1 MSYKL
6 GLIFLFGFLSIQSS
20 TGQNGLSWFDAA
32 STTDDSYRGSPAQDC
47 MIIDDITA
55 SDKSP
60 SNIKFHPRQFFVYT
74 NPQVRKY
81 MKDEHLM
88 ECLAYVNKV
97 EENHFLILEYKIN
110 SDKAKIN
117 YGNLEKGGKIK
128 VKLMNKDHLYL
139 ENIERSR
146 GKVKRSD
153 KHTTYIGT
161 YAINK
166 SNIGM
171 LKKQNIDKIT
181 VLWEEGVEEY
191 EVQNIDL
198 VRNQL
203 HHLSNL

>member
-1 MSYKL
+1 MRCKL
-6 GLIFLFGFLSIQSS
+6 GLIFLLGIIGSSAHSQSS
-20 TGQNGLSWFDAA
+20 LSWFEAA
-32 STTDDSYRGSPAQDC
+32 STTEDSYRNSPAQDC
-47 MIIDDITA
+47 ILQDQGTLSSNAPI
-55 SDKSP
+55 
-60 SNIKFHPRQFFVYT
+60 NIKFLARQFFVYT

-128 VKLMNKDHLYL
+128 VRLMNKDHLYL

-146 GKVKRSD
+146 GKVKRND
-153 KHTTYIGT
+153 KHTIYIGT

-166 SNIGM
+166 SNVNM
-171 LKKQNIDKIT
+171 LKKHNIDRIT

-203 HHLSNL
+203 LHLSNK